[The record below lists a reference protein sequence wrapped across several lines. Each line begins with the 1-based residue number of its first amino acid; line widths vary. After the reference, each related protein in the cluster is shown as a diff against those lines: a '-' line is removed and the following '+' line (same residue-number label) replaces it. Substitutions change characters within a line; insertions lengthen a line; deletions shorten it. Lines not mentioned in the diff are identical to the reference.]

1 MSKQILWIFLFAL
14 TVGAFAQKENSTE
27 KGNDRKEKSK
37 YQIKIESLLKMWFL
51 NLSRFKEQQDQ
62 FQGMSIVFAVWK
74 NV

>member
-37 YQIKIESLLKMWFL
+37 YQIKIESLLKM
-51 NLSRFKEQQDQ
+51 
-62 FQGMSIVFAVWK
+62 
-74 NV
+74 